1 MGLNGL
7 DRFKALSKDSV
18 DLALFNGLDIRIN
31 KGDKSDP
38 SQYEVDM
45 LKKKKKLLPNKL
57 SDKKRYTEWRFFFF
71 FFEK

>member
-1 MGLNGL
+1 LGLNGL

-45 LKKKKKLLPNKL
+45 LKKKKCCQIN
-57 SDKKRYTEWRFFFF
+57 
-71 FFEK
+71 

>member
-31 KGDKSDP
+31 KGDKSGP

-45 LKKKKKLLPNKL
+45 LKEKKKLLQSKL
-57 SDKKRYTEWRFFFF
+57 SDKRYTEWRFFFF
-71 FFEK
+71 L